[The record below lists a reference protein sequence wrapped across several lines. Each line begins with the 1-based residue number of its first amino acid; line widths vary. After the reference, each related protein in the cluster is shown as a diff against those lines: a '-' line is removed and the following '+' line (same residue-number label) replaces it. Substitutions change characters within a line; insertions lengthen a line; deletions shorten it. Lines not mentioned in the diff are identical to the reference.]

1 MSSNGGSP
9 NRSKRSWR
17 KSLEGRAATF
27 AFKLLCSVFARLNAR
42 QADRLGE
49 RLGRL
54 IHRLSKKY
62 RERTRANLAMAMPE
76 LSDAERARIAQG
88 VFEHFGRVG
97 ADLLR
102 TPSRSN
108 EEVVEDI
115 AEIKGDHESL
125 LAYQGGV
132 ILISAHFGN
141 WERLCQYLTIL
152 QKPVAVV
159 ARDPNQPEI
168 AEGLARLR
176 ANTGVKVLPRGNAA
190 REILRALKA
199 GEWVGILPDQ
209 NDDEVF
215 VPFFGKM
222 VGTVMGPGVMH
233 VRTGAPIYVAYQW
246 RRDDG
251 KFVLEV
257 EGPIQPSPT
266 RENPAEGIMV
276 ALNESLERM
285 VRQHPEQW
293 LWLHDRW
300 KSARKRGLL

>member
-9 NRSKRSWR
+9 GRSKRSWR
-17 KSLEGRAATF
+17 KALEGWAATL

-49 RLGRL
+49 GLGRL
-54 IHRLSKKY
+54 IHRLSRKY
-62 RERTRANLAMAMPE
+62 RERSRANLAMAMPE
-76 LSDAERARIAQG
+76 LSEAERSRIAQG

-108 EEVVEDI
+108 DEVSASIVELR
-115 AEIKGDHESL
+115 GDYEPL
-125 LAYQGGV
+125 LSETRGV

-168 AEGLARLR
+168 AEGLTRLR

-233 VRTGAPIYVAYQW
+233 VRTGAPIFVAYLW
-246 RRDDG
+246 RREDG
-251 KFVLEV
+251 NFVLEV
-257 EGPIQPSPT
+257 EGPIQASPA

-276 ALNESLERM
+276 ALNESLERI

-300 KSARKRGLL
+300 KSARKRGML